1 MSTPSKSTL
10 VRLARKYNIRQIAR
24 QRGVHPTIVHS
35 WYKYSFIR
43 MPKFAGSKLTSHDK
57 DLIQALLND
66 GMPLQQIADKFD
78 VSYSTIRRMK

>member
-1 MSTPSKSTL
+1 
-10 VRLARKYNIRQIAR
+10 
-24 QRGVHPTIVHS
+24 
-35 WYKYSFIR
+35 